1 MYCEKCGKQISD
13 QSEYCIY
20 CGKKVVKLTE
30 PVRKDPPPFHG
41 WYYNL
46 NGTKGPFTRQEMTQF
61 LSTEVIRPKTMVQ
74 PPDSSEWCRF
84 EDTELYREIISTV
97 IQVSR
102 ERQLKCIVV
111 GICASIIGAL
121 MFAKWFDLYFTNISI
136 IGLLKWMGD
145 EVTFPMKILA
155 LMAGINLVLCIF
167 TVVLA
172 IKDQEL
178 FMGPGIGSG
187 LTFITSLYMAHSEE
201 VRLAAAPYFVL
212 VLGIVIII
220 FCTVNI
226 ELQQVYQRF
235 K

>member
-1 MYCEKCGKQISD
+1 
-13 QSEYCIY
+13 
-20 CGKKVVKLTE
+20 
-30 PVRKDPPPFHG
+30 
-41 WYYNL
+41 
-46 NGTKGPFTRQEMTQF
+46 
-61 LSTEVIRPKTMVQ
+61 
-74 PPDSSEWCRF
+74 
-84 EDTELYREIISTV
+84 
-97 IQVSR
+97 
-102 ERQLKCIVV
+102 
-111 GICASIIGAL
+111 
-121 MFAKWFDLYFTNISI
+121 
-136 IGLLKWMGD
+136 MGD